1 MNDHIP
7 CCEKSWRELAEI
19 VRTSII
25 TINEKSGGRHSQ
37 SRFDGSVTSAKQPR
51 LFMFAPHLP
60 QQPPAPT
67 AKPGVHGWL
76 SELQNPG
83 PLLTTPWE
91 EDKAGD
97 EAGRSC
103 LLTCLFQFRVKS
115 LSQKVPDFLYL
126 LLSRAWSHVA
136 LCVCV
141 CILRHKQFS
150 NTSWVP
156 CSMLQVDSLRC
167 HKSRVQSCKVASP
180 LLQKPMTDPCWHEIL
195 TAAGDLSV
203 PKHTPHLELS

>member
-25 TINEKSGGRHSQ
+25 TINEKSGGRQSQ
-37 SRFDGSVTSAKQPR
+37 SRFDGSVTSAKKPR
-51 LFMFAPHLP
+51 LFMFVPLLP

-76 SELQNPG
+76 SELRNPG
-83 PLLTTPWE
+83 PPLTTARE
-91 EDKAGD
+91 EDEAGD

-103 LLTCLFQFRVKS
+103 LLTCLFQFRVKR

-136 LCVCV
+136 LSLCVCV
-141 CILRHKQFS
+141 CVCVF
-150 NTSWVP
+150 
-156 CSMLQVDSLRC
+156 
-167 HKSRVQSCKVASP
+167 
-180 LLQKPMTDPCWHEIL
+180 
-195 TAAGDLSV
+195 
-203 PKHTPHLELS
+203 